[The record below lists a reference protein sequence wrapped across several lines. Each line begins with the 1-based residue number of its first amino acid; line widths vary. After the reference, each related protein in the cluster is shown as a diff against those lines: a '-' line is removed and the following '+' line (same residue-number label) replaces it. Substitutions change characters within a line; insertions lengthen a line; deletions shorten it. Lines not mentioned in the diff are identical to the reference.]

1 MGFKRIFLALIL
13 TLGGVQALHSEEL
26 STDTVEALEVFY
38 QNFNGDEWNN
48 NDGWLDPDTDP
59 CDWHG
64 VNCGSYAGEF
74 GIESIDLADN
84 NLAGPLEEGTGIFEH
99 VRRAVELPRNDIH
112 GSLVELP
119 DWLHTLDLSDN
130 RLTGMLPPGP
140 DSFFNSLS
148 HLNLAR
154 NDISGSIPSSWRLMR
169 VSRLDLSNNQLE
181 GSLEPLALAGYS
193 QGSNFMNLAD
203 NRFEGG
209 ISPTLMKG
217 RFAHHNSGS
226 AGGGINLCW
235 NDLQAD
241 DAELDIW
248 LDEHHVGG
256 GTFESCLNRE
266 RIELGP
272 EVSGSW
278 FDPDRSGEGAVVH
291 LLPDGRALHYT
302 FGFDN
307 EGRQHWLL
315 GVGTQL
321 DEAVYWRWLKSERG
335 VFGQGFADQ
344 SGFPRIHY
352 PAMGG
357 GMEWRMDRVGTD
369 RFVIERTYADLSHC
383 SDNSMSLCLGRVLSD
398 RLEYL
403 QLTRLAGTTCDNQN
417 SNQSFSG
424 AWYDPERD
432 GEGFVVE
439 VLEDGR
445 GLVYWFTYRP
455 DDSRHQAWMI
465 GDGEFNGQ
473 ILQIDNLIR
482 PTGGR
487 WGDNFDAG
495 VVDLNHW
502 GTLTLEFFDD
512 GSGHVSWNSVDEGFG
527 SGDHPIERL
536 SIPRLAEC
544 EGA

>member
-13 TLGGVQALHSEEL
+13 TLGGVQALHAEEL

-48 NDGWLDPDTDP
+48 NEGWLEPETDP

-64 VNCGSYAGEF
+64 INCGSYAGEF

-99 VRRAVELPRNDIH
+99 VRRAVELSRNEIH
-112 GSLVELP
+112 GSLLELP
-119 DWLHTLDLSDN
+119 DWLHTFDLSDN
-130 RLTGMLPPGP
+130 RLTGTLPPGP

-169 VSRLDLSNNQLE
+169 VSRLDLSNNRLE

-209 ISPTLMKG
+209 ISPTLMKD

-235 NDLQAD
+235 NDLEVD

-278 FDPDRSGEGAVVH
+278 FDPARNGEGAVVH
-291 LLPDGRALHYT
+291 LLGDGRAVHYT

-321 DEAVYWRWLKSERG
+321 DETVYWRRLKSERG

-344 SGFPRIHY
+344 SGFPRISY

-357 GMEWRMDRVGTD
+357 GMEWRMDRVGPD
-369 RFVIERTYADLSHC
+369 QFVIERTYGDFSHC

-465 GDGEFNGQ
+465 GDGEFSGQ
-473 ILQIDNLIR
+473 TLQIDNLIR

-495 VVDLNHW
+495 AVDLNHW
-502 GTLTLEFFDD
+502 GTLTLEFFDN

-527 SGDHPIERL
+527 SGDHPIKRL